1 MTATPDPDGRD
12 RRPVRSPAS
21 PCIGICLMDP
31 ATRLCRGCLRH
42 ISEIAAW
49 YDASAAE
56 KQAIL
61 DRIAARRADTRGVG
75 ERR

>member
-1 MTATPDPDGRD
+1 MTATAGEPGGASKL
-12 RRPVRSPAS
+12 VS

-31 ATRLCRGCLRH
+31 ATRTCRGCLRT
-42 ISEIAAW
+42 INEIARW

-61 DRIAARRADTRGVG
+61 DSLTVRRREAD
-75 ERR
+75 RR